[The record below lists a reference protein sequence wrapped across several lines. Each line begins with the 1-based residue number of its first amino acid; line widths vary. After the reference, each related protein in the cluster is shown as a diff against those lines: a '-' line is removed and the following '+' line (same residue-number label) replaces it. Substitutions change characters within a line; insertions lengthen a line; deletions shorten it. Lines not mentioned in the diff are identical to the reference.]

1 MKMSPLKM
9 LPVMVSRGTVV
20 VYFRGDGH
28 LPRRFH
34 RLSRLSLIS
43 VNALLL
49 LLQPCLVGRC
59 RRSHIDLVLLV

>member
-1 MKMSPLKM
+1 MDALKV
-9 LPVMVSRGTVV
+9 LPVMVPRGTVV

-28 LPRRFH
+28 LPRR
-34 RLSRLSLIS
+34 LLRLSLIS

-59 RRSHIDLVLLV
+59 RRSHIDLVLLL